1 MPKVIKPAGLV
12 ASQEVYQIPDNT
24 PMPPPLAED
33 CEGEASPQSPPEA
46 PQEQES
52 QEERERRWEEERK
65 KREEFL
71 ETQARLKAEIGRAHV

>member
-12 ASQEVYQIPDNT
+12 ASQEVYQIPDNA

-71 ETQARLKAEIGRAHV
+71 ETQDRKSVV